1 MRSLPWSWEPADT
14 QRERHFRRREKVLGQ
29 FFTPPRLA
37 AWMVETALGWLPH
50 PVSMLDP
57 ACSDGA
63 FLEPAARHGFSEAI
77 GIEVDPEVLATA
89 RERLRAFPSVSLH
102 GANAL
107 EWVHELEGRFD
118 LVATNPPF
126 SAKYGRVQDPWL
138 LGRFALAAGRRS
150 EAIEVLFLELSVRA
164 LREGGILAIV
174 LPEGL
179 FANLPYRRVREWL
192 LRHVRPLAIISLSR
206 RFFPAKTCTLFA
218 RKGGLPSAVRL
229 AHAEDEEDL
238 DRISEEIRQGKGFHQ
253 PLEALG
259 ESWAPLH
266 HLTPPT
272 PSAAFPLL
280 PLGELL
286 HEMRGGHA
294 EYGPRRA
301 FSESGIPFLSAKTVT
316 PWGIDLRRDG
326 RRIRPGSPM
335 DHPGARARK
344 GDVLFV
350 RVGVGCIGRAAVVLE
365 DDEEGIAD
373 DYLYILRFRP
383 DRMRPEFFALLTQ
396 TRFFRGALRRIWRGT
411 GTVTVPQRLPR
422 ELPVPVPP
430 LSTQEPFAAAYRD
443 LHRRAR
449 EGVAAMEEIQRII
462 ARLEALLEESGDAPL
477 IHSGPLGS
485 NSETNPLRS
494 ASHPTHGSGTP
505 SPGGKAD
512 RRSSGSSAS

>member
-1 MRSLPWSWEPADT
+1 MQPLPWRWEPVDT
-14 QRERHFRRREKVLGQ
+14 QRDRHFRRREKVLGQ

-37 AWMVETALGWLPH
+37 AWMVETALGWLPQRA
-50 PVSMLDP
+50 SMLDP
-57 ACSDGA
+57 ACGDGA
-63 FLEPAARHGFSEAI
+63 FLEPAARLGFSEAI

-164 LREGGILAIV
+164 LREGGVLAIV

-179 FANLPYRRVREWL
+179 FANLPCRRVREWL
-192 LRHVRPLAIISLSR
+192 LHHVRPLAIISLSR
-206 RFFPAKTCTLFA
+206 RFFPAKTCVLFA
-218 RKGGLPSAVRL
+218 RKGGIPSAVWL

-238 DRISEEIRQGKGFHQ
+238 GRISEEIRQGKGFRQ
-253 PLEALG
+253 PLEAMG
-259 ESWAPLH
+259 DTWAPLH
-266 HLTPPT
+266 HLTPPA

-286 HEMRGGHA
+286 QEMRGGHA
-294 EYGPRRA
+294 KYGPRRV
-301 FSESGIPFLSAKTVT
+301 FSGSGIPFLSAKTVT

-326 RRIRPGSPM
+326 RRVRPGSPM
-335 DHPGARARK
+335 DHPGARVRK

-373 DYLYILRFRP
+373 DYLYILRFRT

-396 TRFFRGALRRIWRGT
+396 TGLFRRALRRIWRGT
-411 GTVTVPQRLPR
+411 GTVTVPQRLLR

-430 LSTQEPFAAAYRD
+430 LSAQEPFAAAYRD

-449 EGVAAMEEIQRII
+449 EGGAVMEEIQHVI
-462 ARLEALLEESGDAPL
+462 AGLEALLEEPDDAPP
-477 IHSGPLGS
+477 IHSRLLGS
-485 NSETNPLRS
+485 NGETNPL
-494 ASHPTHGSGTP
+494 
-505 SPGGKAD
+505 
-512 RRSSGSSAS
+512 